1 VIGAMGSSGILV
13 FCLVIAAFAAIVW
26 LIKEILTR
34 RDFSP
39 GMKALW
45 IVLAIFF
52 SLGALI
58 VWLLVVRK
66 KDYSKS

>member
-52 SLGALI
+52 SLGTLI

>member
-1 VIGAMGSSGILV
+1 MIGAMGSSGILV